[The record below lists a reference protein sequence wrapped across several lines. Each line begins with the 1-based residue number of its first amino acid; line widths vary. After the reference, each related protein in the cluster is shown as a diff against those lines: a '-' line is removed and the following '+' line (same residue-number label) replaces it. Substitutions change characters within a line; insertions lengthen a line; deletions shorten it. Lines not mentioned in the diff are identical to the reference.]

1 MPKPSGK
8 ARKVDTVDLSKLDVD
23 MCKVIKVGGQRI
35 AICKERDKVAIYSVE
50 E

>member
-8 ARKVDTVDLSKLDVD
+8 GRKVGTVDLSKLDVD
-23 MCKVIKVGGQRI
+23 MCKVIKVGGERI
-35 AICKERDKVAIYSVE
+35 AVCRKRDKVVIYSVE